1 MPAQEGRA
9 RHGGKAEIPVFMNA
23 ITTTAV
29 PLLICD
35 DSNMARK
42 QLLRALPEQWAVSV
56 TQASNGRE
64 GLEAIRRGQGQ
75 VVLLDLTMPEMDGYE
90 VLAALRAEGLRARVI
105 VVSGDVQDEAVRRV
119 LSLGATAFLKKPADP
134 AELRKVL
141 DRCGL
146 LKAIDQGPSP
156 AHSSP
161 IPTSLL
167 AQPPRPPS
175 DGRISFQDAF
185 RETVNVAMG
194 RAAALLARVLGVFV
208 QLPVPNVNI
217 LEVGE
222 LHMALVDAQSGDRL
236 TAICQ
241 GYIGG
246 GIAGEALLMFHDSDL
261 SDMARLMQR
270 PCRDDSN
277 MEMLLD
283 LSSIIIGACLS
294 GIAEQIDVVF
304 SQSHPQILGQHA
316 VIDDLIKVNQA
327 RWKKTLAVEIS
338 YSLEGHDIHFDLL
351 LLFTED
357 SLERLEGKLDYLMN

>member
-1 MPAQEGRA
+1 
-9 RHGGKAEIPVFMNA
+9 MNA
-23 ITTTAV
+23 ITSTAV

-56 TQASNGRE
+56 TQATNGRE
-64 GLEAIRRGQGQ
+64 GLEAIRRGLGQ
-75 VVLLDLTMPEMDGYE
+75 VVLLDLTMPEMDGYQ
-90 VLAALRAEGLRARVI
+90 VLAAMRAEGLRARVI
-105 VVSGDVQDEAVRRV
+105 VVSGDVQDEAVRCV

-134 AELRKVL
+134 AELQKVL

-146 LKAIDQGPSP
+146 LSKQADTLATPP
-156 AHSSP
+156 AVP
-161 IPTSLL
+161 ARPT
-167 AQPPRPPS
+167 S

-222 LHMALVDAQSGDRL
+222 LHMALADAQSGDRL

-241 GYIGG
+241 GYIGA

-261 SDMARLMQR
+261 GDMARLMQR

-283 LSSIIIGACLS
+283 LSSILIGACLS

-304 SQSHPQILGQHA
+304 SQSHPQILGQHK
-316 VIDDLIKVNQA
+316 VIDDLITVNQT

-338 YSLEGHDIHFDLL
+338 YSLEGHNIHFDLL